1 MDVARRVVY
10 IADSIPSPS
19 DSTEWPTLYIRGAA
33 GLKARV
39 DEVHSATAG
48 QVHYI
53 GEWHSH
59 PRGCPPMPSSDDLE
73 VFTWITQALDADD
86 LPAVMI
92 IVGDDGASVFIGSM
106 SRDGPFAI
114 VMIGDLAR
122 T

>member
-1 MDVARRVVY
+1 
-10 IADSIPSPS
+10 
-19 DSTEWPTLYIRGAA
+19 
-33 GLKARV
+33 
-39 DEVHSATAG
+39 
-48 QVHYI
+48 
-53 GEWHSH
+53 
-59 PRGCPPMPSSDDLE
+59 MPSSDDLE